1 MAPKVDITSKEN
13 DILYFTLSNT
23 NVSIANSLRRTV
35 LSDIPAVVFKTAPSN
50 KSDIKI
56 IENTSIFNNEIVQ
69 QRLGCIPIHIN
80 DYENY
85 PYKNYMLEVNV
96 ENTTENV
103 IFVTTADFKIKNKIN
118 NTYIKESELKEIF
131 PPDNYTGDF
140 IEFLRLKPKLSSELM
155 GEKIHLTGDFSVST
169 AKEDG
174 MYNVVSNCTY
184 ACTIDPIAQKT
195 VLDQLKQ
202 TWKDQGKT
210 KEEIDF
216 ETENWKLLDGQRIV
230 KKDSFDFKIET
241 IGVYSN
247 EEIIKIACEV
257 LSKKLDDLDKL
268 IDNDNLEIKQSDTTI
283 QNAFDIILENEDHT
297 LGKVI
302 EYYLYNKFYIGDN
315 NLLSYCGFKKMHPH
329 DTYSIIRLGY
339 KRPITESSIKGHFK
353 ECIADAK
360 INYKIIMK
368 PFLNK

>member
-1 MAPKVDITSKEN
+1 
-13 DILYFTLSNT
+13 
-23 NVSIANSLRRTV
+23 
-35 LSDIPAVVFKTAPSN
+35 
-50 KSDIKI
+50 
-56 IENTSIFNNEIVQ
+56 
-69 QRLGCIPIHIN
+69 
-80 DYENY
+80 
-85 PYKNYMLEVNV
+85 MLKFFQE
-96 ENTTENV
+96 
-103 IFVTTADFKIKNKIN
+103 
-118 NTYIKESELKEIF
+118 
-131 PPDNYTGDF
+131 TG
-140 IEFLRLKPKLSSELM
+140 PQS
-155 GEKIHLTGDFSVST
+155 
-169 AKEDG
+169 
-174 MYNVVSNCTY
+174 
-184 ACTIDPIAQKT
+184 Q
-195 VLDQLKQ
+195 
-202 TWKDQGKT
+202 
-210 KEEIDF
+210 IDF

-339 KRPITESSIKGHFK
+339 KSPITESSIKGHFK